1 MSNNAQLSAIDR
13 ITTLLDTNSFV
24 EIGADVTSRS
34 TDFNLTQNKIPADG
48 VITGYGTID
57 DNPVYIFSQDSSALG
72 GSIGEMHAKKI
83 ISIYDL
89 ALKVGAPV
97 IGLIDSS
104 GMRLQE
110 ATDAMNGFGQIYM
123 KQTLASGV
131 IPQITAIFGNCGG
144 GLAVMASLSDFTF
157 ITKKNARLFVNSP
170 NALSENYTEKNNT
183 SVADFVSSAG
193 NVDYVGQDESEVLE
207 KIREL
212 ISILPINNED
222 DTYYTESK
230 DDINRLLTNIESFL
244 NDSSRVLSYI
254 SDNNFFYELKAN
266 YAKEM
271 VTGFINLNGM
281 TVGAVA
287 NRREV
292 LDEAN
297 NVVEKFD
304 GSLTSDGCNK
314 ASSFVNFC
322 DAFSIPLLTLTNVSG
337 FSATVEEEKTIAS
350 AVSRLIYA
358 FANASV
364 PKVNFIVGDAYGSP
378 YISMNSKHIGAD
390 LVFALPNAKI
400 GMMEADLASQIMYEG
415 ESEEVRKERANE
427 YKQLKSSAQSA
438 AKRGYVDTIIEAE
451 SMRKHAIYSFEM
463 LFTKYE
469 YRPSKKHGSK

>member
-24 EIGADVTSRS
+24 EVGADVTSRS

-183 SVADFVSSAG
+183 SEADFVASAG

-350 AVSRLIYA
+350 AVCRLIYA

>member
-1 MSNNAQLSAIDR
+1 M
-13 ITTLLDTNSFV
+13 
-24 EIGADVTSRS
+24 
-34 TDFNLTQNKIPADG
+34 
-48 VITGYGTID
+48 
-57 DNPVYIFSQDSSALG
+57 
-72 GSIGEMHAKKI
+72 
-83 ISIYDL
+83 
-89 ALKVGAPV
+89 
-97 IGLIDSS
+97 
-104 GMRLQE
+104 
-110 ATDAMNGFGQIYM
+110 
-123 KQTLASGV
+123 
-131 IPQITAIFGNCGG
+131 
-144 GLAVMASLSDFTF
+144 
-157 ITKKNARLFVNSP
+157 
-170 NALSENYTEKNNT
+170 
-183 SVADFVSSAG
+183 
-193 NVDYVGQDESEVLE
+193 
-207 KIREL
+207 

-427 YKQLKSSAQSA
+427 YKQLKSSAQSV

-451 SMRKHAIYSFEM
+451 SMKNM
-463 LFTKYE
+463 LYIHLRCFTKYE
-469 YRPSKKHGSK
+469 YRPSKTWI